1 MIDLNTHTTETT
13 ELTASLWHCSNG
25 QNKQPHKR
33 QRFKINHS
41 SIHVARVFTMLLP
54 DEAREITRIVSD
66 PPPSEK
72 IAAAQRQFEPTVD
85 AIQTMSARDF
95 SNLSETEKSAMVK
108 RQYERTMYAIQAMAR
123 LTEFGAKGRPDE
135 AREITRIV
143 SDPPPSEKIAAAQ
156 KKFEP
161 TVDAIQTM
169 SVRDFSNLTETE
181 KSAAVKRQYERTTH
195 AIQAMARLAEF
206 GEKGMPDE
214 AREVTE
220 MLAPPPTRSP
230 TREHRKKEENDAEN
244 GTREKQEKRRVY
256 NFEKRRWESECPPAP
271 QKKRPRTRD
280 HNKETEEL
288 DEPWPWRLWQA

>member
-1 MIDLNTHTTETT
+1 
-13 ELTASLWHCSNG
+13 
-25 QNKQPHKR
+25 
-33 QRFKINHS
+33 
-41 SIHVARVFTMLLP
+41 MLLP

-72 IAAAQRQFEPTVD
+72 IAAAQKQFEPTVD

-95 SNLSETEKSAMVK
+95 RNLS
-108 RQYERTMYAIQAMAR
+108 
-123 LTEFGAKGRPDE
+123 
-135 AREITRIV
+135 
-143 SDPPPSEKIAAAQ
+143 
-156 KKFEP
+156 
-161 TVDAIQTM
+161 
-169 SVRDFSNLTETE
+169 ETE
-181 KSAAVKRQYERTTH
+181 KSAAVKRQCERTMH

-206 GEKGMPDE
+206 GEKGRPDE

-230 TREHRKKEENDAEN
+230 TRDHRKKEEKDAEN
-244 GTREKQEKRRVY
+244 GTRQHQEKRRAY

-288 DEPWPWRLWQA
+288 DERWQALWVA